1 MARHFPNAGAAISWS
16 IDSLKTHGAKV
27 DPGRW
32 QGVPTEGK
40 PDLVTQELLDLD
52 LSFPIADTMPELVE
66 QIQPNVPWAE
76 NHFQERVSRNPSN
89 PGVEFKSWPWWRGQD
104 ALAMAFDPEQG
115 LNPKFSHTYQERFWP
130 AVYKA
135 DEGTSSYR
143 MGIRYRYG
151 DLDDV
156 VKMMYRDPQTRQAY
170 FPIFFPEDTG
180 AVHGGRIPCTLGYH
194 FLLRSNLLH
203 CWYDIRSCDA
213 VRHFRDDLYLA
224 ARLVQWVIA
233 ELVEMEMRSDSP
245 QVWVDVNPG
254 TLFFKAHSF
263 HVHMG
268 DYHLLP

>member
-76 NHFQERVSRNPSN
+76 NHFQERVSRDPSN
-89 PGVEFKSWPWWRGQD
+89 PGVEFKNWPWWRGQD

-135 DEGTSSYR
+135 DEGTQSYR
-143 MGIRYRYG
+143 MGIR
-151 DLDDV
+151 
-156 VKMMYRDPQTRQAY
+156 
-170 FPIFFPEDTG
+170 
-180 AVHGGRIPCTLGYH
+180 
-194 FLLRSNLLH
+194 
-203 CWYDIRSCDA
+203 
-213 VRHFRDDLYLA
+213 
-224 ARLVQWVIA
+224 
-233 ELVEMEMRSDSP
+233 
-245 QVWVDVNPG
+245 
-254 TLFFKAHSF
+254 
-263 HVHMG
+263 
-268 DYHLLP
+268 